1 MYMKSWLDLTEEQRK
16 KYIDEFDKKSPNT
29 EWEYT
34 IGGWFVFIALTIAGL
49 IVQSLALILISIGI
63 FFGIICYFSY
73 IGYKKEREN
82 EFVKWLAVS
91 KKVIK

>member
-1 MYMKSWLDLTEEQRK
+1 MKSWLDLTEEQRK

-34 IGGWFVFIALTIAGL
+34 ISGWICFIGLTIAGL
-49 IVQSLALILISIGI
+49 VESSFAFILISLGI
-63 FFGIICYFSY
+63 FFGILCYFSY
-73 IGYKKEREN
+73 IGYKKNREN